1 MHGMTDPVQPQ
12 TPLQQAQAM
21 VAAYIQAEINVLSG
35 KRVRIGGS
43 GIERDLTHEDLNL
56 IRDGRKEWERKAAA
70 LKAAA
75 AIGGRASSFGGLSF
89 GVSNF
94 SGYGQ

>member
-1 MHGMTDPVQPQ
+1 MTPVQPL
-12 TPLQQAQAM
+12 TPLLQAQAM

-56 IRDGRKEWERKAAA
+56 IRDGRKEWERKAASLA
-70 LKAAA
+70 AKAAP
-75 AIGGRASSFGGLSF
+75 GGVATFGGLSY

-94 SGYGQ
+94 SGHAGGFDR